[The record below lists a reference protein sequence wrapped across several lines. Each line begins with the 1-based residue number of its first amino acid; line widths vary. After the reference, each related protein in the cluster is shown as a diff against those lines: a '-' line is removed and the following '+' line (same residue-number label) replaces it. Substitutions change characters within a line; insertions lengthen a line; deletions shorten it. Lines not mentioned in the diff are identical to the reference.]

1 MQTRLEELES
11 VGRAAFDAVVALEE
25 WLGGAGTR
33 QAATDAWRRLE
44 IKLMAAGFQPPIGK
58 NLDFRG
64 SILDDLERMGLRYDC
79 RDDELRFFTPGEA
92 RCYASGPRLADFL
105 AIARRGSEAGLTGRL
120 TNPALQVPGEEGE
133 PKHGTTSSDHDG
145 EGSGART

>member
-11 VGRAAFDAVVALEE
+11 IGRAAFDAVVGIED

-44 IKLMAAGFQPPIGK
+44 ISLMAAGFQPPTGK

-79 RDDELRFFTPGEA
+79 RDDELHFFMPGEA
-92 RCYASGPRLADFL
+92 RCYASGPRLADFPDVRATRL
-105 AIARRGSEAGLTGRL
+105 RRGISGPSSG
-120 TNPALQVPGEEGE
+120 PG
-133 PKHGTTSSDHDG
+133 HSR
-145 EGSGART
+145 AR

>member
-11 VGRAAFDAVVALEE
+11 IGRAAFDAIED
-25 WLGGAGTR
+25 WLGAAGTR

-44 IKLMAAGFQPPIGK
+44 IKLLAVGFQPPIGK

-79 RDDELRFFTPGEA
+79 RDDELHFFVPGEA

-105 AIARRGSEAGLTGRL
+105 AIARRGLDAGLAGRL
-120 TNPALQVPGEEGE
+120 PNPAVPVHGEGEE
-133 PKHGTTSSDHDG
+133 PKHGTASSDHDG
-145 EGSGART
+145 EGSGARA

>member
-11 VGRAAFDAVVALEE
+11 VGRAAFDAVVGVQE
-25 WLGGAGTR
+25 WLGSAGTR

-44 IKLMAAGFQPPIGK
+44 IKLIAAGFQPRIGK
-58 NLDFRG
+58 SLYFRG

-79 RDDELRFFTPGEA
+79 RDDELHFFTPGEA

-105 AIARRGSEAGLTGRL
+105 GDRATPLRRGASGPSSG
-120 TNPALQVPGEEGE
+120 PA
-133 PKHGTTSSDHDG
+133 HSST
-145 EGSGART
+145 R

>member
-1 MQTRLEELES
+1 MQTRLGELEN

-25 WLGGAGTR
+25 LLGGAGTR

-79 RDDELRFFTPGEA
+79 RDDELHFFVPGEA

-105 AIARRGSEAGLTGRL
+105 AIARTRLRRGVSGPSSEPCR
-120 TNPALQVPGEEGE
+120 
-133 PKHGTTSSDHDG
+133 SR
-145 EGSGART
+145 AR

>member
-1 MQTRLEELES
+1 MPTRLEELES
-11 VGRAAFDAVVALEE
+11 IGRASFDAVVSVQE
-25 WLGGAGTR
+25 WLGSAGTR

-44 IKLMAAGFQPPIGK
+44 IKLLAAGFQPPVGK

-79 RDDELRFFTPGEA
+79 RDDELHFFVPGEA

-105 AIARRGSEAGLTGRL
+105 AVARRGLEAGLAGSL
-120 TNPALQVPGEEGE
+120 PNPAIQVPGKGGE
-133 PKHGTTSSDHDG
+133 PKHGTASSDHDR